1 MNKEILP
8 IIFLEKQTHKQLLGT
23 SKTQLTFKY
32 DKTGSITQYIK
43 SDKHSQINQ
52 YLKTENDSYDNMVSQ
67 LHQQRQLR
75 LPPTQVINQLRR
87 QKMSV
92 DKIPRP
98 KAKKM
103 PRPSYQINLNT
114 KDKTQLQQQICN
126 YVQQANK
133 LQQYKLS
140 QIHSRRQDF
149 KPYFN
154 FEEFSYMD
162 EIFPHSNLVKKKFG
176 LNEQIMFRNSMGLE
190 KVILQRIIQAQQD
203 D

>member
-1 MNKEILP
+1 MSNEILP
-8 IIFLEKQTHKQLLGT
+8 IIFLEKQTHKQLLG
-23 SKTQLTFKY
+23 SAKTLLFFKQ
-32 DKTGSITQYIK
+32 DNESITQYIK
-43 SDKHSQINQ
+43 NNKNLQINQ

-75 LPPTQVINQLRR
+75 LPPTKVINQLRR
-87 QKMSV
+87 QKMNV
-92 DKIPRP
+92 DKIPKP

-114 KDKTQLQQQICN
+114 KDKKQLQQQICH

-176 LNEQIMFRNSMGLE
+176 LNEQTMFRNSMGLE
-190 KVILQRIIQAQQD
+190 KVILQRIIQGQQD